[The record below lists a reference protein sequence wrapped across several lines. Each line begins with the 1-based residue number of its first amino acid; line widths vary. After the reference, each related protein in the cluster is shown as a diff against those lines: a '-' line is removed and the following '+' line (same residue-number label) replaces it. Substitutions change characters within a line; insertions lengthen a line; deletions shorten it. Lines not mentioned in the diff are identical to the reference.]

1 MNIFVGI
8 DPSINSTGVC
18 ILETDDNN
26 KHVNC
31 KFYIIKGNKL
41 TKKESK
47 AEDDNIKMFQYVLYD
62 KLDTSIKNIEDYK
75 TLEWNK
81 TQNMINVCKCIKNI
95 VFKYTANH
103 NDVLNVYICQEGI
116 SYGSIIKTKSI
127 FDLAGLNYL
136 LRSTFINSNICN
148 YFVIAA
154 PSEIKKFA
162 TGKGNASKEMMVS
175 MFSYIFPDLQLPK
188 IDDICDA
195 YFMANY
201 ASKLFEQGE
210 I

>member
-1 MNIFVGI
+1 MNIEEI
-8 DPSINSTGVC
+8 I
-18 ILETDDNN
+18 ETDDNN
-26 KHVNC
+26 KQVNC
-31 KFYIIKGNKL
+31 KFYIIKGSKL

-62 KLDTSIKNIEDYK
+62 KLDTSTKNIKDYK

-81 TQNMINVCKCIKNI
+81 TQNMINVCKCVKDIIN
-95 VFKYTANH
+95 KYVDYNGI
-103 NDVLNVYICQEGI
+103 LNLYICQEGI
-116 SYGSIIKTKSI
+116 SYGSTIKTKSI

-136 LRSTFINSNICN
+136 LRNSFINSNICN

-162 TGKGNASKEMMVS
+162 TGKGNANKEMMIN
-175 MFSYIFPDLQLPK
+175 MFSCIFPDLQLPK
-188 IDDICDA
+188 VDDICDA

-201 ASKLFEQGE
+201 ASKLFELGE

>member
-1 MNIFVGI
+1 MNVFVGI

-26 KHVNC
+26 KQVNC
-31 KFYIIKGNKL
+31 KFYIIKGSKL

-62 KLDTSIKNIEDYK
+62 KLDTSTKNIKDYK

-81 TQNMINVCKCIKNI
+81 TQNMINVCKCVKDIIN
-95 VFKYTANH
+95 KYVDYNGI
-103 NDVLNVYICQEGI
+103 LNLYICQEGI
-116 SYGSIIKTKSI
+116 SYGSTIKTKSI
-127 FDLAGLNYL
+127 FYLAGLNYL
-136 LRSTFINSNICN
+136 LRNSFINSNICN

-162 TGKGNASKEMMVS
+162 TGKGNANKEMMIN
-175 MFSYIFPDLQLPK
+175 MFSCIFPDLQLPK
-188 IDDICDA
+188 VDDICDA

-201 ASKLFEQGE
+201 ASKLFELGE

>member
-18 ILETDDNN
+18 ILETDDSN
-26 KHVNC
+26 KQVNC
-31 KFYIIKGNKL
+31 KFYIIKNGKL

-47 AEDDNIKMFQYVLYD
+47 AEDDNAKIFQYVLYE

-81 TQNMINVCKCIKNI
+81 TKNMINVCKCIKDI
-95 VFKYTANH
+95 VFKYIANH
-103 NDVLNVYICQEGI
+103 NGVLNVYVCQEGI
-116 SYGSIIKTKSI
+116 SYGSTVKTKSV

-136 LRSTFINSNICN
+136 LRSTFINSSVCN
-148 YFVIAA
+148 YFVIAS

-162 TGKGNASKEMMVS
+162 TGKGNANKEMMVN
-175 MFSYIFPDLQLPK
+175 MFSCIFPNLQLPK

>member
-18 ILETDDNN
+18 ILKLDEDNN
-26 KHVNC
+26 VSY
-31 KFYIIKGNKL
+31 KFYIIKHDKL

-47 AEDDNIKMFQYVLYD
+47 AEDDNCEIFQYILYD
-62 KLDTSIKNIEDYK
+62 KLDTSTKNIQDYR

-81 TQNMINVCKCIKNI
+81 TQNMISVCKCIKEIIDKHLIHNSNI
-95 VFKYTANH
+95 
-103 NDVLNVYICQEGI
+103 NVYICQEGI
-116 SYGSIIKTKSI
+116 SYGSTIKTKSV

-136 LRSTFINSNICN
+136 IRNAFINNPICKS
-148 YFVIAA
+148 FIIVA

-162 TGKGNASKEMMVS
+162 IGKGNANKGMMITT
-175 MFSYIFPDLQLPK
+175 FSSIFPNLNLPK

-195 YFMANY
+195 YFMAHY
-201 ASKLFEQGE
+201 AFNLFKQEE

>member
-1 MNIFVGI
+1 MNVFVGI

-26 KHVNC
+26 KQVNC
-31 KFYIIKGNKL
+31 KFYIIKGSKL

-47 AEDDNIKMFQYVLYD
+47 AEDDNIKIFQYVLYD
-62 KLDTSIKNIEDYK
+62 KLDTSTKNIKDYK

-81 TQNMINVCKCIKNI
+81 TQNMINVCKCVKDIIN
-95 VFKYTANH
+95 KYVDYNGI
-103 NDVLNVYICQEGI
+103 LNLYICQEGI
-116 SYGSIIKTKSI
+116 SYGSTIKTKSI

-136 LRSTFINSNICN
+136 LRNSFINSNICN

-162 TGKGNASKEMMVS
+162 TGKGNANKEMMIN
-175 MFSYIFPDLQLPK
+175 MFSCIFPDLQLPK
-188 IDDICDA
+188 VDDICDA

-201 ASKLFEQGE
+201 ASKLFELGE

>member
-26 KHVNC
+26 KQVNC
-31 KFYIIKGNKL
+31 KFYIIKGSKL

-47 AEDDNIKMFQYVLYD
+47 AEDDNAKMFQYILYD
-62 KLDTSIKNIEDYK
+62 KLDTSTKNIEDYK

-81 TQNMINVCKCIKNI
+81 TQNMINVCKCIKDI
-95 VFKYTANH
+95 VFKYIANH
-103 NDVLNVYICQEGI
+103 NDVLNVYVCQEGI
-116 SYGSIIKTKSI
+116 SYGSTIKTKSV

-136 LRSTFINSNICN
+136 LRSTFINSNICK

-162 TGKGNASKEMMVS
+162 TGKGNASKEMMINT
-175 MFSYIFPDLQLPK
+175 FSCIFPNLQLPK

>member
-26 KHVNC
+26 KQVNC
-31 KFYIIKGNKL
+31 KFYIIKNGKL

-47 AEDDNIKMFQYVLYD
+47 AEDDNAKIFQYVLYE

-81 TQNMINVCKCIKNI
+81 TKNMINVCKCIKDI
-95 VFKYTANH
+95 VFKYISNH
-103 NDVLNVYICQEGI
+103 NGVLNVYVCQEGI
-116 SYGSIIKTKSI
+116 SYGSTVKTKSV

-136 LRSTFINSNICN
+136 LRSTFINSSVCN
-148 YFVIAA
+148 YFVIAS

-162 TGKGNASKEMMVS
+162 TGKGNANKEMMVN
-175 MFSYIFPDLQLPK
+175 MFSCIFPNLQLPK
-188 IDDICDA
+188 VDDICDA

>member
-18 ILETDDNN
+18 ILEKDENG
-26 KHVNC
+26 KQVNC
-31 KFYIIKGNKL
+31 KFYIIKGGRL
-41 TKKESK
+41 TKKELK
-47 AEDDNIKMFQYVLYD
+47 AENDNIKVFQYIVYD

-81 TQNMINVCKCIKNI
+81 TQNMINVCKCIKDI
-95 VFKYTANH
+95 VNKYVAN
-103 NDVLNVYICQEGI
+103 NNSILNLYICQEGI
-116 SYGSIIKTKSI
+116 SYGSTIRTKSV

-136 LRSTFINSNICN
+136 LRNTFINSNIRN
-148 YFVIAA
+148 YFIIAA

-162 TGKGNASKEMMVS
+162 TGKGNANKETMVNV
-175 MFSYIFPDLQLPK
+175 FSCIFPNLQLPK

-201 ASKLFEQGE
+201 ASELFENGK

>member
-26 KHVNC
+26 KQVNC
-31 KFYIIKGNKL
+31 KFYIMKNGKL
-41 TKKESK
+41 TKKEAK
-47 AEDDNIKMFQYVLYD
+47 AEDDNAKMFQYILYD
-62 KLDTSIKNIEDYK
+62 KLDTSTKNIEDYK

-81 TQNMINVCKCIKNI
+81 TQNMINVCKCIKDI
-95 VFKYTANH
+95 VFKYIANH

-116 SYGSIIKTKSI
+116 SYGSTIKTKSI

-162 TGKGNASKEMMVS
+162 TGKGNASKDMMIN
-175 MFSYIFPDLQLPK
+175 MFSCIFPNLQLPK
-188 IDDICDA
+188 IDDICGA

-201 ASKLFEQGE
+201 ASKLFERGE

>member
-26 KHVNC
+26 KQVNC
-31 KFYIIKGNKL
+31 KFYIIKGSKL

-47 AEDDNIKMFQYVLYD
+47 AEDDNIKMFQYVLYN

-81 TQNMINVCKCIKNI
+81 TQNMVNVCKCVKDIIN
-95 VFKYTANH
+95 KYIANH
-103 NDVLNVYICQEGI
+103 SGIINLYICQEGI
-116 SYGSIIKTKSI
+116 SYGSTIKTKSV

-162 TGKGNASKEMMVS
+162 TGKGNASKEMMVN
-175 MFSYIFPDLQLPK
+175 MFSCIFPNLYLPK

-201 ASKLFEQGE
+201 VSKLFERSE

>member
-18 ILETDDNN
+18 VLETDENN
-26 KHVNC
+26 KQVNC
-31 KFYIIKGNKL
+31 KFYIIKNGKL
-41 TKKESK
+41 TKKESN
-47 AEDDNIKMFQYVLYD
+47 AEDNNVKIFQYVLYD
-62 KLDTSIKNIEDYK
+62 KLDTSTKNIEDYK

-81 TQNMINVCKCIKNI
+81 TQNMISVCKCVKDIINKHISRYN
-95 VFKYTANH
+95 N
-103 NDVLNVYICQEGI
+103 LNVYICQEGI
-116 SYGSIIKTKSI
+116 SYGSTIKTKSI

-136 LRSTFINSNICN
+136 LRNAFINSSICN
-148 YFVIAA
+148 YFIIAA

-162 TGKGNASKEMMVS
+162 TGKGNANKEMMLN
-175 MFSYIFPDLQLPK
+175 MFSCIFPNLHLPK
-188 IDDICDA
+188 LDDICDA